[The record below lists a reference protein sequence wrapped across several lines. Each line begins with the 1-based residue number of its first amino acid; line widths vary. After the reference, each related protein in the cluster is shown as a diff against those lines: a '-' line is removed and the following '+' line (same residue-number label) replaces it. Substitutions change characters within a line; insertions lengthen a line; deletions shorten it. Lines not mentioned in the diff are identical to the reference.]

1 MGNFESGT
9 WRRGCRLGRNGGGK
23 EFDVMAM
30 ASSPDGKTVAT
41 GNMNG
46 AVKLWNID
54 TGKVIKEWTKHIE
67 RLESVCW
74 SPDGGRV
81 VSGILG
87 LEDDDGTFRVRDVEN
102 GETILGPIHCKAGR
116 P

>member
-1 MGNFESGT
+1 
-9 WRRGCRLGRNGGGK
+9 LGRNGGGK